1 MKEILLL
8 PCLLALGV
16 GLSLN
21 NARAVLEA
29 MFNHHS
35 DFARTP
41 KYGIERKSQPWR
53 NCKYM
58 PLKSILP
65 IAEMAFAAYF
75 TYFVWFA
82 IEHGQFL
89 LCPFLIMFQGGFLY
103 VSLSSL
109 AQWWPKFNFGRGPRW
124 RQFPRDNAKFSGKYR
139 ADVSAV
145 VCLFALLLLSASRA
159 RRNSDRNSPIASSS
173 ACAIRS

>member
-1 MKEILLL
+1 MLLVDVPIFMTASVSVAVFYICAQRELHPRTWMKEILLL

-29 MFNHHS
+29 VFNHKS

-58 PLKSILP
+58 PLKSLLP
-65 IAEMAFAAYF
+65 IAEMAFALYF
-75 TYFVWFA
+75 SYFVWFA
-82 IEHGQFL
+82 IQHGQFVSV
-89 LCPFLIMFQGGFLY
+89 PFLAMFQVGFLY
-103 VSLSSL
+103 VSVSSL
-109 AQWWPKFNFGRGPRW
+109 GQW
-124 RQFPRDNAKFSGKYR
+124 FPRINLGVER
-139 ADVSAV
+139 AQITIPA
-145 VCLFALLLLSASRA
+145 
-159 RRNSDRNSPIASSS
+159 
-173 ACAIRS
+173 

>member
-1 MKEILLL
+1 VLLHPSTGGPQAGWVRTLLLDGPIFMTASVSVAVFYICAQRELNPRTWMKEILLL
-8 PCLLALGV
+8 PALLALGV

-29 MFNHHS
+29 VFNHKS

-53 NCKYM
+53 SCKYM
-58 PLKSILP
+58 PLKSLLP
-65 IAEMAFAAYF
+65 IAEMAFGLYF

-82 IEHGQFL
+82 IQHGQFISV
-89 LCPFLIMFQGGFLY
+89 PFLAMFQIGFLY

-109 AQWWPKFNFGRGPRW
+109 GQWFPRINFGS
-124 RQFPRDNAKFSGKYR
+124 QR
-139 ADVSAV
+139 ATEVTIPA
-145 VCLFALLLLSASRA
+145 
-159 RRNSDRNSPIASSS
+159 
-173 ACAIRS
+173 